1 MQTFAAEIGALIDRG
16 ALFVAHHSA
25 DQDGQA
31 MLPYLRTMVPA
42 SQLLAIPAP
51 LPGVERDASKG
62 SSEMPEQRRMLPSP
76 AYRQCSSDLKRASIE
91 KAIRHYLQD
100 HPEFGRLIVNCMA
113 FRIGESPARS
123 KHKALSFNWRN
134 SKGGFE
140 WWDWLPI

>member
-16 ALFVAHHSA
+16 ALYVAHHSA

-62 SSEMPEQRRMLPSP
+62 SSEMPVLP
-76 AYRQCSSDLKRASIE
+76 R
-91 KAIRHYLQD
+91 
-100 HPEFGRLIVNCMA
+100 FGTTHIAKIDYKSVD
-113 FRIGESPARS
+113 E
-123 KHKALSFNWRN
+123 
-134 SKGGFE
+134 
-140 WWDWLPI
+140 